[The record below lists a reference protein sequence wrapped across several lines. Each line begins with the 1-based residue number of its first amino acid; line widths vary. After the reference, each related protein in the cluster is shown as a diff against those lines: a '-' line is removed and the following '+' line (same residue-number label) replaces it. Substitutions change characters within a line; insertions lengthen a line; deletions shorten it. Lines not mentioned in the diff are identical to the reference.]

1 MRHFFHFIFFNV
13 KQPEES
19 HEDTPTRVGNLED
32 CQLADL
38 SNLPLRIA
46 SESLEMCFYDVNE
59 MQCCC
64 WKWGHFR
71 QHCAKEYRTGETCGM
86 KLVMNRYQLPEKCKI
101 CTKIDTKERMMRK
114 GEERIRRWQKE
125 GMGSMGKNRNDSQ
138 LLGGEPRVTE
148 QEWRLWES
156 ADTQADQLKN
166 AWHDVEKMKDELES
180 LLEERVRKR
189 YQREITESD
198 DSDLEGS
205 PPPSTTI
212 EGQFTSLRLDSPGGV
227 SSTNVSGFAT
237 KQKGKVGEPNKNSPP
252 APRFFPIDASKD
264 ATLIFSWQEKVL
276 PKIKPLLCD
285 SQDISLSITLLR
297 QGISMEDSIPVARI
311 QTSNPRPKERQIDIV
326 SEIERILVPVPSP
339 RVFFVVGSIKRTAR
353 KSDLDRRPCTAR
365 NIAFLKQPPM
375 GVSIGLEGSVKD
387 TATLGGYIYLDG
399 IPHILTVHHLF
410 TDDDSGEVFRP
421 GTAITQP
428 SLQEVKE
435 LGDML
440 DRLKAS
446 GDCFHIE
453 CVKNLLENMK
463 ACLPEFS
470 FGQLERSSGYRNRP
484 SREGSSNVEMDW
496 AICKVDKRRVG
507 SNISPCQNHHC
518 QGISAVTPGGAV
530 FAIGRTSGQQSGN
543 INGDKSY
550 LLLRDDDGDYRV
562 SEEWAILRPESQEE
576 DTWVTNGIGV
586 SGDSGAWILEQ
597 GTDNLIG
604 QLWGRDFQEGNG
616 NDGTGEII
624 TYFTPTLDMFDDIRQ
639 STGAIEISIS
649 SNGRPN
655 KEDKQKGKEKVILH

>member
-38 SNLPLRIA
+38 SSLPLRIA

-212 EGQFTSLRLDSPGGV
+212 EGQFTSLLDSPGGV
-227 SSTNVSGFAT
+227 SSTNVSGFAHETERESRRT
-237 KQKGKVGEPNKNSPP
+237 KQKFVACISI
-252 APRFFPIDASKD
+252 FPDRC
-264 ATLIFSWQEKVL
+264 
-276 PKIKPLLCD
+276 IKRRNFDLLLAREGTAED
-285 SQDISLSITLLR
+285 QTFALR
-297 QGISMEDSIPVARI
+297 Q
-311 QTSNPRPKERQIDIV
+311 
-326 SEIERILVPVPSP
+326 
-339 RVFFVVGSIKRTAR
+339 
-353 KSDLDRRPCTAR
+353 
-365 NIAFLKQPPM
+365 
-375 GVSIGLEGSVKD
+375 
-387 TATLGGYIYLDG
+387 
-399 IPHILTVHHLF
+399 
-410 TDDDSGEVFRP
+410 
-421 GTAITQP
+421 
-428 SLQEVKE
+428 
-435 LGDML
+435 
-440 DRLKAS
+440 
-446 GDCFHIE
+446 
-453 CVKNLLENMK
+453 
-463 ACLPEFS
+463 
-470 FGQLERSSGYRNRP
+470 SGYKSLDNSTETGHKYGRLHTCGPN
-484 SREGSSNVEMDW
+484 SNKQSS
-496 AICKVDKRRVG
+496 A
-507 SNISPCQNHHC
+507 
-518 QGISAVTPGGAV
+518 
-530 FAIGRTSGQQSGN
+530 
-543 INGDKSY
+543 
-550 LLLRDDDGDYRV
+550 
-562 SEEWAILRPESQEE
+562 
-576 DTWVTNGIGV
+576 
-586 SGDSGAWILEQ
+586 
-597 GTDNLIG
+597 
-604 QLWGRDFQEGNG
+604 
-616 NDGTGEII
+616 
-624 TYFTPTLDMFDDIRQ
+624 
-639 STGAIEISIS
+639 
-649 SNGRPN
+649 
-655 KEDKQKGKEKVILH
+655 